1 MKELNKY
8 FEYKDGKLFWKVSKK
23 RIKVGTEVGNK
34 ALTGYREFQCNG
46 KRFYTHRFIWEMHY
60 GKIPDGLQIDHIN
73 GIRDDNRIE
82 NLQLLTTKKNTQ
94 RRTDSKGYTI
104 TDGDFPYN
112 AQKGYKSKRHHIGM
126 YGTPGGAYMANRMF
140 FITKL
145 I

>member
-94 RRTDSKGYTI
+94 RRNDSKGYYFI
-104 TDGDFPYN
+104 KNIIRPYHARKQFDGKQYN
-112 AQKGYKSKRHHIGM
+112 VGLF
-126 YGTPGGAYMANRMF
+126 GTPCGAYMANRMF
-140 FITKL
+140 FINR
-145 I
+145 